1 MEDVEDNMC
10 VVLGAELLMM
20 GAYEVVV
27 SPGEIVLW
35 ELVSVSIWS
44 CEVAEGVDV
53 VTSGV
58 VVV

>member
-1 MEDVEDNMC
+1 MDNMC

-44 CEVAEGVDV
+44 CEVAERFDV

>member
-10 VVLGAELLMM
+10 VVLGAELLML
-20 GAYEVVV
+20 GACEVVV

-44 CEVAEGVDV
+44 CEVAEGFDV
-53 VTSGV
+53 VTTGV